1 MALASNALTT
11 VAKLTAYMG
20 RALPVRSQF
29 AVFHDASSSA
39 TAATVQVTSTTVVL
53 VITGGGNDGTS
64 TLTFASNATVTA
76 MVAAIDALAI
86 GFDARIVGSAGS
98 STTELQVSAATS
110 CYTQANEQHLDGLD
124 DDAYERVI
132 DATSAWLE
140 SFCGRTFASATY
152 RQAYSGTGH
161 EHVRL
166 IQRPVTEII
175 RTSIG
180 RTDGLQVKCT
190 VSDAFDAT
198 VRYDGTSI
206 DLDIIGGANKGTN
219 AVTTASQTI
228 VQVATT
234 ITALTGWTASAATTA
249 IGTMDAVD
257 LMKQPSEMCLGVEVP
272 LSIPRE
278 NESGV
283 TVESEPGLL
292 KRRYGDFS
300 QPFRGMGGRQPSI
313 TPGRLSQFPVW
324 PVGQFNIIVKYVA
337 GYSTTPLDLQ
347 MFVNEMSASMLRQG
361 MRDSGL
367 TNETMQGYAYTAA
380 GSLWGNEGFDKKIRP
395 WRSEVG
401 AFPEYED
408 V

>member
-20 RALPVRSQF
+20 RALPVRSQL

-39 TAATVQVTSTTVVL
+39 TAATVQVTSTAVVL
-53 VITGGGNDGTS
+53 VITGGGNAGTD
-64 TLTFASNATVTA
+64 TVTFASNATITA
-76 MVAAIDALAI
+76 LVAAIDALAK
-86 GFDARIVGSAGS
+86 GYDARIVGSAGATS
-98 STTELQVSAATS
+98 TELLISAAAD
-110 CYTQANEQHLDGLD
+110 CYTQAAEQYLDGLD
-124 DDAYERVI
+124 DDAYERAI
-132 DATSAWLE
+132 DASSTWIE
-140 SFCGRTFASATY
+140 RFCGRTFASATY

-161 EHVRL
+161 EHIRL
-166 IQRPVTEII
+166 IQRPVTEVI

-180 RTDGLQVKCT
+180 RTNGLDIKCT
-190 VSDAFDAT
+190 VSDAYDAT

-206 DLDIIGGANKGTN
+206 DLDIVGGANKGTN
-219 AVTTASQTI
+219 AVTTSGQTI

-257 LMKQPSEMCLGVEVP
+257 LMKQPSELCLGVEVP
-272 LSIPRE
+272 LFIPRE

-283 TVESEPGLL
+283 TVESEVGLL

-300 QPFRGMGGRQPSI
+300 QPFRGIGGRQPSI
-313 TPGRLSQFPVW
+313 TPGRLSHFPVW
-324 PVGQFNIIVKYVA
+324 PQGQFNIIVKYVA
-337 GYSTTPLDLQ
+337 GYSTTPLDLE
-347 MFVNEMSASMLRQG
+347 MFANEMSATMLRQG

-367 TNETMQGYAYTAA
+367 TNETMQGYAYTA
-380 GSLWGNEGFDKKIRP
+380 GEVLWGSKGFNWKLHP
-395 WRSEVG
+395 WRSVAG

>member
-20 RALPVRSQF
+20 RALPVRSQL
-29 AVFHDASSSA
+29 AAFHDQSSSA
-39 TAATVQVTSTTVVL
+39 TACTVEVTSTAVVL
-53 VITGGGNDGTS
+53 IITGGANAGTD
-64 TLTFASNATVTA
+64 TVTFASNATITLIVT
-76 MVAAIDALAI
+76 AIDALAK
-86 GFDARIVGSAGS
+86 GYDARIVGSAGA
-98 STTELQVSAATS
+98 STTELLISAATD
-110 CYTQANEQHLDGLD
+110 CYGQANEQYLSGLD
-124 DDAYERVI
+124 DDAYERAI
-132 DATSAWLE
+132 DASSQWIE
-140 SFCGRTFASATY
+140 RFCGRVFASATY

-161 EHVRL
+161 EHIRL

-180 RTDGLQVKCT
+180 RTDGLQIKCT
-190 VSDAFDAT
+190 VTDAYDAT
-198 VRYDGTSI
+198 VRYDGTNI
-206 DLDIIGGANKGTN
+206 DLDIVGGANKGTN
-219 AVTTASQTI
+219 AVATSGQTI

-234 ITALTGWTASAATTA
+234 ITALTGWTASAATTP

-257 LMKQPSEMCLGVEVP
+257 LLKQPSELCLNVEVP

-283 TVESEPGLL
+283 TVESEVGLL

-300 QPFRGMGGRQPSI
+300 QPFRGMGGRHPSI
-313 TPGRLSQFPVW
+313 TPARLSHFPVW
-324 PVGQFNIIVKYVA
+324 PEGQFNIIVKYIA
-337 GYSTTPLDLQ
+337 GYSTTPFDLE
-347 MFVNEMSASMLRQG
+347 MLTNEMSASMLRQG
-361 MRDSGL
+361 MRDSGM
-367 TNETMQGYAYTAA
+367 TNESMQGYAYTA
-380 GSLWGNEGFDKKIRP
+380 SEKLWGNDGFDKKIRP